1 MPHGWL
7 SVGPTRSMLVGIAAV
22 LVLPW
27 VTVGRVD
34 AKRAALKS
42 AALMKVLKAIP
53 LQLVQGR
60 HHRADRGHGDR
71 GVNPHAIDRCGGA
84 VLFGHQ
90 LDIGGGLGF

>member
-7 SVGPTRSMLVGIAAV
+7 SADPTRSMVVAMAAM
-22 LVLPW
+22 P
-27 VTVGRVD
+27 D

-71 GVNPHAIDRCGGA
+71 GVNPHAID
-84 VLFGHQ
+84 
-90 LDIGGGLGF
+90 